1 MTALFLDE
9 KEGGGA
15 FFVGYIVDVLL
26 RKLRNPVRP
35 FSTVSFILFAYTHP
49 YNGCLSKRLTLF
61 HCKHI
66 VLAPTLS

>member
-49 YNGCLSKRLTLF
+49 YNGCL
-61 HCKHI
+61 
-66 VLAPTLS
+66 